1 MGLQLFFSSSEEF
14 GNHNGLDLIKG
25 KVVKIKKNIESLE
38 KIPVIGWKDL
48 QLDDSIIHLDKRNQ
62 ATFYFDHSFMVKPD
76 NLESIKGYYIFD
88 KIKIPSFIV
97 HNKFIGCQFHPEKSG
112 EIGLNLIRQFLKL

>member
-1 MGLQLFFSSSEEF
+1 
-14 GNHNGLDLIKG
+14 
-25 KVVKIKKNIESLE
+25 
-38 KIPVIGWKDL
+38 
-48 QLDDSIIHLDKRNQ
+48 
-62 ATFYFDHSFMVKPD
+62 MVKPD